1 MCTQLN
7 GPTLKSN
14 DTSYPFHLK
23 LKASLSLTLSRLDYY
38 ISRTSLLPHPKKK
51 KKKKKTASLLE
62 KFFIHSQVYTSKYIL
77 FDVAIKIVIE
87 SKI

>member
-51 KKKKKTASLLE
+51 KKKKKKSIFA
-62 KFFIHSQVYTSKYIL
+62 
-77 FDVAIKIVIE
+77 
-87 SKI
+87 